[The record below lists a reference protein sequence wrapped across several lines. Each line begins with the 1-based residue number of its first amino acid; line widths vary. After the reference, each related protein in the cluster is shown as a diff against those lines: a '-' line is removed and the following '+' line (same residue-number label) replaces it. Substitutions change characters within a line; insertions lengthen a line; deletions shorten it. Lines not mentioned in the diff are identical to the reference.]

1 MKVTSNA
8 TSRFAVKSSLGIT
21 MVEAAG
27 SKCSEEQLGREDFTV
42 VTAAASNYK
51 KGGRVLYRPNILK
64 EDLKRMRLQ
73 LKRILSRF

>member
-1 MKVTSNA
+1 
-8 TSRFAVKSSLGIT
+8 

-27 SKCSEEQLGREDFTV
+27 SKCSEEELGREDLTV

-73 LKRILSRF
+73 LKRILSRFQWMIKNAKSETQIFLS

>member
-1 MKVTSNA
+1 
-8 TSRFAVKSSLGIT
+8 

-73 LKRILSRF
+73 LKRILSRFQWMIKNAKSETQIFLS